1 MASGR
6 PIIAYKAGGALETI
20 ADGKTGIF
28 FEKQEKQ
35 SLLGAVS
42 RFEKIDWESLEIRE
56 HAKNLIK
63 KYLRRRYW
71 KLLKNPK
78 HEIRDSEHLEF

>member
-20 ADGKTGIF
+20 VDSKSGVF

-35 SLLGAVS
+35 SLLDAIS
-42 RFEKIDWESLEIRE
+42 RFEKINWNPEEIRE
-56 HAKNLIK
+56 HAKRFDK
-63 KYLRRRYW
+63 EVFKR
-71 KLLKNPK
+71 
-78 HEIRDSEHLEF
+78 EIANIISNIMN